1 MRTAIAIVAGVA
13 LLLLGLVI
21 TAPATIIDGRLD
33 AATDGRVRLADTTGT
48 IWNGAGTLRVAQASG
63 AIDIAWRVEPLPLLW
78 GELRGT
84 LVSGDDV
91 SPKAA
96 FVVSR
101 ASVDLRDAALSF
113 PADTLLRAAGAPA
126 LVGAGGTLALRSPA
140 IGMSGEAI
148 TGQAALRWDDATLSM
163 PGTALRIALGE
174 VHFDGTGQGRWLSGA
189 LANTGG
195 EVEIA
200 GTAGLSAD
208 GAPRVNATLRL
219 RGGIDG
225 RRTTA
230 IALALGLIG
239 RPSGDGGF
247 MIVVP

>member
-1 MRTAIAIVAGVA
+1 MRTAIAIVAGIA
-13 LLLLGLVI
+13 LLLLGLMI
-21 TAPATIIDGRLD
+21 TAPATMIDGRLD
-33 AATDGRVRLADTTGT
+33 SATQGRIRLADTSGT
-48 IWNGAGTLRVAQASG
+48 IWNGAGTIRVTQASG
-63 AIDIAWRVEPLPLLW
+63 AIDVAWRVEPLPLLW

-84 LVSGDDV
+84 LVSADDM
-91 SPKAA
+91 SPKANFA
-96 FVVSR
+96 LSR
-101 ASVDLRDAALSF
+101 ASVDLRNVALNV

-126 LVGAGGTLALRSPA
+126 LVGASGTLTLRSPA
-140 IGMSGEAI
+140 IAMSGEAI
-148 TGQAALRWDDATLSM
+148 TGQVALRWDDATLSM
-163 PGTALRIALGE
+163 PGTGLRIALGE
-174 VHFDGTGQGRWLSGA
+174 VHFDGTGQGRWLSGV
-189 LANTGG
+189 LANIGG

-208 GAPRVNATLRL
+208 GAPRVNATLRT
-219 RGGIDG
+219 RGGLDG